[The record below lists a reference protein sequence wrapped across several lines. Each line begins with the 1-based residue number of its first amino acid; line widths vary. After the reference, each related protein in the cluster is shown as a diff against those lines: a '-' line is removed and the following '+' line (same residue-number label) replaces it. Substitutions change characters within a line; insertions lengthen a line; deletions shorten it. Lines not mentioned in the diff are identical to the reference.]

1 MSNVKNIRNIQI
13 LPDGAYLCTIDL
25 YDEWSNLWDE
35 CQYCAR
41 AGDNASANIFILN
54 EINTGNYT
62 ITEFVEPP
70 VVEQVPP
77 NVA

>member
-1 MSNVKNIRNIQI
+1 MSNVKNIRDVQI

-25 YDEWSNLWDE
+25 YDEGSNSWGE

-41 AGDNASANIFILN
+41 AGDNAPANIFILS
-54 EINTGNYT
+54 EINTGNYP

-70 VVEQVPP
+70 VIEQVPP
-77 NVA
+77 SVA